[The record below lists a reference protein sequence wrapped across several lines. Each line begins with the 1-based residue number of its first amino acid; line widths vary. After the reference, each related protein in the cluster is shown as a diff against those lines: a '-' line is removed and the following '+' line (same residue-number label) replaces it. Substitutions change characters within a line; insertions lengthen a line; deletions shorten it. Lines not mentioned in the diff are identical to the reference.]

1 MTPDGKMYVY
11 GDFMYGFIEPFGL
24 PASAERS
31 RSMQRP
37 TSLLPRRDG
46 LIQWRQ
52 ERGICLA
59 RPLGKPIPICGQNSR
74 DVQRGQQ
81 DGIIDRAVGLS
92 PLQFGMS
99 LQVAQDVAARE
110 DSLDSAIRDNR

>member
-11 GDFMYGFIEPFGL
+11 GDFIYGVYRTFWITRVGGTVKIDAAPNL
-24 PASAERS
+24 
-31 RSMQRP
+31 
-37 TSLLPRRDG
+37 LLPRRDG